1 MDVWVLNTDF
11 EAVGII
17 DYYISL
23 IWTERY
29 AEAGDFE
36 LYLKSDSSVFDIVQ
50 QGYYL
55 YLKGA
60 KMTMIIEQI
69 EIQTDV
75 EDGNELIITGR
86 SLESILDRRIIFPQ
100 TNLEGKLQ
108 NGIQQLLNEN
118 LISPTDT
125 DRKIDLFVFDES
137 TDTAITDLQLKAQY
151 TGDNLYDTICA
162 ICAAY
167 NIGFRVTLGTDN
179 KFHFSLYS
187 GTDRSYDQED
197 NTYVVF
203 SAKFDNLK
211 SSNYLESDKNLKTV
225 TIVAGEGEGTDR
237 KTKTVESSVGAGSGM
252 FRRELFTDA
261 RDLSTTTSS
270 SETMSEEAYMAKLE
284 QRGLEKLAEKVSVIS
299 FEGEVENGQT
309 FTFDTDYYIGDIVQL
324 INEYK
329 REGTVRVTEL
339 VRSIDTSG
347 IQYYPTFVSTFK
359 ATINIVGN
367 PGDTITV
374 SGTGYGYD
382 ILLDDTGTASIIVL
396 ATGDYTF
403 TGKLTGVEQEVS
415 VSTYTLSYNVDCSFS
430 ATVKLRAN
438 PNLSATITSQTDT
451 SVVYTGTTDANG
463 DVTFDVYRIG
473 VYDIYTIYYEYAHDD
488 KNKTAVL
495 SEDPASSETVNPDYK
510 GNIYTPNTVYL
521 ANVSS
526 VSTKKIE
533 GSSAIAKTSISG
545 SSDASTKYGS
555 LYIYWS
561 KPDMLYSGM
570 AVYCSTEDT
579 PEARGDEYG
588 TLVEE
593 GYGTLR
599 TIYDSDTEQKLS
611 FAASLPISST
621 EDTTYYFAAWPYIEV
636 GGTKYYGP
644 KKTTSCTF
652 SIE

>member
-1 MDVWVLNTDF
+1 MDVWILNTDF

-86 SLESILDRRIIFPQ
+86 SIESILDRRIIFPQ
-100 TNLEGKLQ
+100 TNLSGKLQ
-108 NGIQQLLNEN
+108 NGVKQLLNEN
-118 LISPTDT
+118 LISPTDSN
-125 DRKIDLFVFDES
+125 RKIDRFVFDES
-137 TDTAITDLQLKAQY
+137 TDAAITNLQLKAQY

-225 TIVAGEGEGTDR
+225 TIVAGEGEGTAR

-309 FTFDTDYYIGDIVQL
+309 FTFDTDYFIGDVVQL
-324 INEYK
+324 VNEYK

-359 ATINIVGN
+359 ATINITGN

-382 ILLDDTGTASIIVL
+382 ITLDSTGAASIVVL

-403 TGKLTGVEQEVS
+403 TGKLTGVEREVS
-415 VSTYTLSYNVDCSFS
+415 VSTYTLSYSVDCSFF
-430 ATVKLRAN
+430 ATVKLKTN

-451 SVVYTGTTDANG
+451 SVSYNGTTDGNG
-463 DVTFDVYRIG
+463 NITFTVYRIG
-473 VYDIYTIYYEYAHDD
+473 VYDIYTMYYEYAHDD

-510 GNIYTPNTVYL
+510 GNTYTPNTVYL
-521 ANVSS
+521 ANISS
-526 VSTKKIE
+526 VSTKKLDN
-533 GSSAIAKTSISG
+533 STAKVN
-545 SSDASTKYGS
+545 STTTTYGNA
-555 LYIYWS
+555 YIYWE
-561 KPDMLYSGM
+561 KPSMLYSGM
-570 AVYCSTEDT
+570 AVYYSTADT
-579 PEARGDEYG
+579 PEARNSEYA
-588 TLVEE
+588 TLLEE

-599 TIYDSDTEQKLS
+599 KINDSDTEQKLS
-611 FAASLPISST
+611 FTVKLPISTT

-644 KKTTSCTF
+644 KKTTTCTF
-652 SIE
+652 SIN

>member
-55 YLKGA
+55 YLKDA

-100 TNLEGKLQ
+100 TNLDGKLQ
-108 NGIQQLLNEN
+108 NGIKQLLDEN
-118 LISPTDT
+118 LISPSDT
-125 DRKIDLFVFDES
+125 DRKIDLFTFDES

-151 TGDNLYDTICA
+151 TGDNLYDTIVA

-167 NIGFRVTLGTDN
+167 NIGFRVQLGEDN

-203 SAKFDNLK
+203 SAKYDNLK

-270 SETMSEEAYMAKLE
+270 TETMSDEAYMAKLE
-284 QRGLEKLAEKVSVIS
+284 QRGLEKLAETVSIIT
-299 FEGEVENGQT
+299 FEGEIENGQT
-309 FTFDTDYYIGDIVQL
+309 FTFDKDYHIGDIVQL
-324 INEYK
+324 VNEYK

-403 TGKLTGVEQEVS
+403 TGKLTGVEKELS
-415 VSTYTLSYNVDCSFS
+415 VSTYTLSYNIDCSFS

-438 PNLSATITSQTDT
+438 PNLAATITSQTDT
-451 SVVYTGTTDANG
+451 SVVYSGTTDANG

-473 VYDIYTIYYEYAHDD
+473 VYDIYTIYYDNAHDD
-488 KNKTAVL
+488 KNKTVVL
-495 SEDPASSETVNPDYK
+495 SEDPASSETVNPDHK
-510 GNIYTPNTVYL
+510 GNTYSPNTVYL
-521 ANVSS
+521 ANISS
-526 VSTKKIE
+526 VSTKKVSD
-533 GSSAIAKTSISG
+533 SSNDLYLYWAQPEM
-545 SSDASTKYGS
+545 SD
-555 LYIYWS
+555 
-561 KPDMLYSGM
+561 LYSGM
-570 AVYCSTEDT
+570 VVYYSTTDT
-579 PEARGDEYG
+579 PEARGDDYG
-588 TLVEE
+588 TLLED

-599 TIYDSDTEQKLS
+599 YINESDKEQKLS
-611 FAASLPISST
+611 FTASGLTVSST

-644 KKTTSCTF
+644 KKTTSYTY
-652 SIE
+652 SID

>member
-1 MDVWVLNTDF
+1 MDVWILNTDF

-75 EDGNELIITGR
+75 EEGNELIITGR

-100 TNLEGKLQ
+100 TNLSGKLQ
-108 NGIQQLLNEN
+108 NGVKQLLDEN
-118 LISPTDT
+118 LISPTDSN
-125 DRKIDLFVFDES
+125 RKIDMFVFDES
-137 TDTAITDLQLKAQY
+137 TDTAITDLELKAQY

-284 QRGLEKLAEKVSVIS
+284 QRGLEKLAEKVSVIT

-324 INEYK
+324 VNEYK

-451 SVVYTGTTDANG
+451 SVTYSGTTDANG
-463 DVTFDVYRIG
+463 DVTFDAYRIG
-473 VYDIYTIYYEYAHDD
+473 VYDIYTMYYDYAHDD

-510 GNIYTPNTVYL
+510 GNTYTPNTVYL

-526 VSTKKIE
+526 VSTKKLDN
-533 GSSAIAKTSISG
+533 SSGGKVNGETTS
-545 SSDASTKYGS
+545 TTYGNIY
-555 LYIYWS
+555 LYWE
-561 KPDMLYSGM
+561 KPDSLYSGM
-570 AVYCSTEDT
+570 AVYYSTEDT

-588 TLVEE
+588 TLLEE

-599 TIYDSDTEQKLS
+599 TINDSDKEQKLS
-611 FAASLPISST
+611 FSAKLPISST
-621 EDTTYYFAAWPYIEV
+621 EDTTYYFAAWAYIEV

-652 SIE
+652 SIEE

>member
-1 MDVWVLNTDF
+1 MDVWILNTDF

-86 SLESILDRRIIFPQ
+86 SIESILDRRIIFPQ
-100 TNLEGKLQ
+100 TNLSGKLQ
-108 NGIQQLLNEN
+108 NGVKQLLNEN
-118 LISPTDT
+118 LISPTDSN
-125 DRKIDLFVFDES
+125 RKIDKFVFDES
-137 TDTAITDLQLKAQY
+137 TDTAITNLQLKAQY
-151 TGDNLYDTICA
+151 TGDNLYDAICA

-225 TIVAGEGEGTDR
+225 TIVAGEGEGTAR

-270 SETMSEEAYMAKLE
+270 SETMSDEAYMAKLE

-309 FTFDTDYYIGDIVQL
+309 FTFDTDYFIGDIVQL
-324 INEYK
+324 VNEYK

-359 ATINIVGN
+359 ATVNIAGN

-382 ILLDDTGTASIIVL
+382 IILDSTGTASIVVL

-403 TGKLTGVEQEVS
+403 TGKLTGVEREVS
-415 VSTYTLSYNVDCSFS
+415 VSTYTLSYSVDCSFF
-430 ATVKLRAN
+430 ATVKLKTN

-451 SVVYTGTTDANG
+451 SVSYNGTTDGNG
-463 DVTFDVYRIG
+463 NITFTVYRIG
-473 VYDIYTIYYEYAHDD
+473 VYDIYTMYYEYAHND

-510 GNIYTPNTVYL
+510 GNTYTPNTVYL
-521 ANVSS
+521 ANISS
-526 VSTKKIE
+526 VSTKKLDN
-533 GSSAIAKTSISG
+533 SSG
-545 SSDASTKYGS
+545 YGNA
-555 LYIYWS
+555 YIYWE
-561 KPDMLYSGM
+561 KPSMLYSGM
-570 AVYCSTEDT
+570 AVYYSTADT
-579 PEARGDEYG
+579 PETRDSEYT
-588 TLVEE
+588 TLLEE

-599 TIYDSDTEQKLS
+599 KINDSDTEQKLS
-611 FAASLPISST
+611 FTVKLPISTT

-644 KKTTSCTF
+644 KKTTTCTF
-652 SIE
+652 SIN